1 MWTREFCLSVVIYN
15 DMVPRM
21 SVRSIEKLRDEVL
34 ELIGRARCNK
44 LTVMKLPW
52 RKAAAAGEEQ
62 DRDVNL
68 NALLCSEQE
77 MDAIALEG

>member
-1 MWTREFCLSVVIYN
+1 
-15 DMVPRM
+15 MVPRM

-52 RKAAAAGEEQ
+52 RKAVAAGEEQ
-62 DRDVNL
+62 DRDNNL
-68 NALLCSEQE
+68 NALLYSEQE
-77 MDAIALEG
+77 MEVMASER